1 MTNRNFLGNHQV
13 QQQQQQYQNPFP
25 NIHMGSISSTG
36 RSNYTTTTNFQPTNA
51 LIVDKS
57 VEDTRMIIEQSN
69 RIMARNGVVDEKVV
83 IPSNSYIDQPMLS
96 AMQQMFNNTN
106 GAPAAQKAI
115 YQPQQ
120 IYFN

>member
-1 MTNRNFLGNHQV
+1 MIIVGNHQP
-13 QQQQQQYQNPFP
+13 QPQYQNIPNP
-25 NIHMGSISSTG
+25 NIHTGSIPSTG
-36 RSNYTTTTNFQPTNA
+36 RSNYASSTFPPSNN

-69 RIMARNGVVDEKVV
+69 RIMAKNGVGVDENKVV
-83 IPSNSYIDQPMLS
+83 LPANSYIDQPMLS
-96 AMQQMFNNTN
+96 AMQQMFNNGLHTS
-106 GAPAAQKAI
+106 ATPAQNVKTI